1 MEYLCATKKLTMKSK
16 ILSIA
21 CILSMLSLGSCQ
33 GQENSKMKSKGKGA
47 VTLNNNSD
55 SLSYAIGTDIG
66 RNFLMNELGNINTEI
81 LAKGMQAA
89 FDKDSSVMNS
99 QQSQALIEAYMQSM
113 QRKKQ
118 EAESKKFDDNKNKGA
133 AFLAENGKKAGV
145 KTLPS
150 GLQYLVMKE
159 GNGPKPKETD
169 IVKTH
174 YHGTLINGKVF
185 DSSVERGE
193 PVSFPVNGVIK
204 GWVEALQLMPVG
216 SKWKLFIPYNLA
228 YGEQGSPPTI
238 GPGEALVFEVELIS
252 IGE

>member
-1 MEYLCATKKLTMKSK
+1 MKSK

-33 GQENSKMKSKGKGA
+33 GQENSKMKSKGKGS
-47 VTLNNNSD
+47 VSLNNNSD

-66 RNFLMNELGNINTEI
+66 RNFLMNELGSINTEI

-118 EAESKKFDDNKNKGA
+118 EAESKTFDDNKNKGA
-133 AFLAENGKKAGV
+133 AFLEENGKKAGV

-159 GNGPKPKETD
+159 GSGPKPKETD
-169 IVKTH
+169 K
-174 YHGTLINGKVF
+174 L
-185 DSSVERGE
+185 
-193 PVSFPVNGVIK
+193 
-204 GWVEALQLMPVG
+204 LM
-216 SKWKLFIPYNLA
+216 IP
-228 YGEQGSPPTI
+228 P
-238 GPGEALVFEVELIS
+238 ELPS
-252 IGE
+252 A

>member
-1 MEYLCATKKLTMKSK
+1 MNSK
-16 ILSIA
+16 IVLIISFI
-21 CILSMLSLGSCQ
+21 SVMSLGSCQ
-33 GQENSKMKSKGKGA
+33 GQQKPGGKSSGKNA
-47 VTLNNNSD
+47 AKLTNDVD
-55 SLSYAIGTDIG
+55 SLSFAIGTDIG
-66 RNFLMNELGNINTEI
+66 RNFLMNELGNINIEI

-89 FDKDSSVMNS
+89 FDKDSSVMTMD
-99 QQSQALIEAYMQSM
+99 QCQAVIEGYMQAM

-118 EAESKKFDDNKNKGA
+118 EAENKKFTDNKNKGA
-133 AFLAENGKKAGV
+133 AFLAENGKKSGV

-150 GLQYLVMKE
+150 GLQYSIMKE

-174 YHGTLINGKVF
+174 YHGTLIDGKVF
-185 DSSVERGE
+185 DSSVNRGE
-193 PVSFPVNGVIK
+193 PVSFPLNGVIK
-204 GWVEALQLMPVG
+204 GWTEALQLMPVG

-238 GPGEALVFEVELIS
+238 GPGETLIFEVELLS